1 MPEDRDII
9 GKSYTR
15 AIIGLPKKK
24 GDKTMTIR
32 VTPSEGLAEI
42 SLVENRGANSTHY
55 DWAMIA
61 LGIWLMVGG
70 YSDGWAHNHLPVD
83 NFFTPWHAAFYSGF
97 LAAMIFLVGTFIRN
111 RRSGYPTRL
120 AMPAGYELSLLG
132 VVIIFFGGIGD
143 MFWHMLFGIELN
155 IDGALSP
162 THIAITIGL
171 ALVVSGPFRAAWQRA
186 NDSSQLTLVSLLPML
201 LSLTFTLS
209 TITIIMQIFHPFVFA
224 WASDP
229 TGSNQGLGVASIAMQ
244 TGILMGFV
252 LLTIRRWM
260 LPFGSFTLVFT
271 LNMVFLSF
279 MQDHYLF
286 ILVAALAGLTADLLI
301 RQLKPSTTKQLEIH
315 IFGFIVP
322 VVLYLLY
329 FLALKLTSGI
339 FWTIHLW
346 LGSTFLAGIIGSLL
360 SYLLVPPQI
369 PA

>member
-1 MPEDRDII
+1 MTVRAVPGEIKVEHRAEK
-9 GKSYTR
+9 GQVAGSTR
-15 AIIGLPKKK
+15 
-24 GDKTMTIR
+24 
-32 VTPSEGLAEI
+32 
-42 SLVENRGANSTHY
+42 Y
-55 DWAMIA
+55 DWAIIA
-61 LGIWLMVGG
+61 LGTWLMIGG
-70 YSDGWAHNHLPVD
+70 YSDGWAHNHLSID
-83 NFFTPWHAAFYSGF
+83 NFFTPWHSAFYSGF
-97 LAAMIFLVGTFIRN
+97 LASIIFLTGTFIRN
-111 RRSGYPTRL
+111 RRRGYSARL

-132 VVIIFFGGIGD
+132 SIIILFGGVGD

-229 TGSNQGLGVASIAMQ
+229 TGSNQGLGVASIVMQ

-252 LLTIRRWM
+252 LLTVRRWM
-260 LPFGSFTLVFT
+260 LPFGSLTLVFT
-271 LNMVFLSF
+271 LNMIFLSF
-279 MQDHYLF
+279 MQDHYLL

-329 FLALKLTSGI
+329 FLALKLTSGVY
-339 FWTIHLW
+339 WTIHLW
-346 LGSTFLAGIIGSLL
+346 LGSTVVAGIAGWLL
-360 SYLLVPPQI
+360 SYILVPPQI
-369 PA
+369 PAEKQVEKRNTE

>member
-1 MPEDRDII
+1 
-9 GKSYTR
+9 
-15 AIIGLPKKK
+15 
-24 GDKTMTIR
+24 MTIR
-32 VTPSEGLAEI
+32 VTPSEGLAEL
-42 SLVENRGANSTHY
+42 SLVENRVANSTRY

-70 YSDGWAHNHLPVD
+70 YSDGWAHNHIPVD

-111 RRSGYPTRL
+111 RRRGYSTQL

-143 MFWHMLFGIELN
+143 MFWHILFGIELN

-171 ALVVSGPFRAAWQRA
+171 ALVISGPFRAAWRRTKVRSKQ
-186 NDSSQLTLVSLLPML
+186 SLLSLLPML

-209 TITIIMQIFHPFVFA
+209 TITIIMQIFHPFVFT

-229 TGSNQGLGVASIAMQ
+229 AGSNRGLGVVSILLQ
-244 TGILMGFV
+244 TGILMGLV
-252 LLTIRRWM
+252 LLTVRRWV
-260 LPFGSFTLVFT
+260 LPFGSLTLVFT

-279 MQDHYLF
+279 MQDHYLL
-286 ILVAALAGLTADLLI
+286 ILVAAGAGLTADLL
-301 RQLKPSTTKQLEIH
+301 LWWWKPSVARPDALRL
-315 IFGFIVP
+315 FAFAVP

-329 FLALKLTSGI
+329 FLALTLTTGVY
-339 FWTIHLW
+339 WTIHLW
-346 LGSTFLAGIIGSLL
+346 LGSTVVAGIVGFLL
-360 SYLLVPPQI
+360 SYLLVPPQV
-369 PA
+369 PGEQAE

>member
-1 MPEDRDII
+1 
-9 GKSYTR
+9 
-15 AIIGLPKKK
+15 
-24 GDKTMTIR
+24 MTIR
-32 VTPSEGLAEI
+32 VTPSEGLAEL

-171 ALVVSGPFRAAWQRA
+171 ALVVSGPFRAAWQRTNA
-186 NDSSQLTLVSLLPML
+186 TSTPTLVQLLPML
-201 LSLTFTLS
+201 LSLTFILS
-209 TITIIMQIFHPFVFA
+209 TITIITQIFHPFVFISA
-224 WASDP
+224 AAK
-229 TGSNQGLGVASIAMQ
+229 TGSNPGLGIASILLQ
-244 TGILMGFV
+244 TGILMGLV
-252 LLTIRRWM
+252 LLALRRWM
-260 LPFGSFTLVFT
+260 LPFGSLTLIFT
-271 LNMVFLSF
+271 LNTIFLSF
-279 MQDHYLF
+279 MQDHYLL
-286 ILVAALAGLTADLLI
+286 ISVAIAAGLTADLLV
-301 RQLKPSTTKQLEIH
+301 RWLKPSVRRPHELRLFAFT
-315 IFGFIVP
+315 VP

-329 FLALKLTSGI
+329 FLCLEITMGI
-339 FWTIHLW
+339 SWSIHLW
-346 LGSTFLAGIIGSLL
+346 LGSTVVAGIIGVLL
-360 SYLLVPPQI
+360 SILLVPPQI
-369 PA
+369 PDEQPEKLTIE